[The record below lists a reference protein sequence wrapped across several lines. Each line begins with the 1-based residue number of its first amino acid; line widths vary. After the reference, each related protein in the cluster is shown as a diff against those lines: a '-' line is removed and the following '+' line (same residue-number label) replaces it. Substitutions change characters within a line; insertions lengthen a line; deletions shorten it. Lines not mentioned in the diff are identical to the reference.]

1 MGEGRE
7 EDAGEEKTGDDR
19 RRAKQ
24 TEWNENDEPI
34 PLNLIFCMKPKSNQE
49 RKKGRKQARKLKK
62 EREGRKGKS
71 KGQKFGK
78 LEERRTVN
86 EHILYIVVVDLCTV
100 RLVTRVVTMQQTSM

>member
-1 MGEGRE
+1 MCGRGKGGGCRRRE
-7 EDAGEEKTGDDR
+7 DR

-62 EREGRKGKS
+62 EREGRKGES

-86 EHILYIVVVDLCTV
+86 EHILHA
-100 RLVTRVVTMQQTSM
+100 